1 MMFKN
6 YTRKNLLSKS
16 LRKIVD
22 RKIGLIKYLTVES
35 ENSISHGTIATYGSV
50 VQVTQSVPQPSIL
63 IVCEHAS
70 NHVPPHL
77 DSLGLPQEVLE
88 THVAWDPGARGVAEA
103 MQSRLPAV
111 LVQSQVSRLVYDCN
125 RPPEAPSA
133 IPAKSEIYGI
143 PANANLTTAARQER
157 VEHVYKPFEQA
168 IRTEIK
174 KRRAKLYLMITIH
187 SFTPIYHGRPRDV
200 ELGILHGNDTRFAH
214 AMMAHIP
221 SPQVYDIRLNEPY
234 SAQDGVAHTLNLHA
248 SANGLM
254 NVMIEIRND
263 LIQTPDAQVAMAI
276 YLTQWT
282 ERTLH
287 SLSQVAS

>member
-1 MMFKN
+1 MESQN
-6 YTRKNLLSKS
+6 GITRVS
-16 LRKIVD
+16 D
-22 RKIGLIKYLTVES
+22 
-35 ENSISHGTIATYGSV
+35 ATYGSV
-50 VQVTQSVPQPSIL
+50 VQTTQSTPQPSIL

-70 NHVPPHL
+70 NHIPPHL
-77 DSLGLPQEVLE
+77 GSLGLAPDVLE
-88 THVAWDPGARGVAEA
+88 THVAWDPGARGVAEQ
-103 MQSRLPAV
+103 MQARLPAV

-133 IPAKSEIYGI
+133 IPAKSEIYDI
-143 PANANLTTAARQER
+143 PANANLTAAARQER
-157 VEHVYKPFEQA
+157 VDHVYRPFEQA
-168 IRTEIK
+168 IRTQIEHN
-174 KRRAKLYLMITIH
+174 RAHLDLMITIH

-200 ELGILHGNDTRFAH
+200 ELGILHGDDARFAH

-221 SPQVYDIRLNEPY
+221 SPKVYDIRLNEPY

-248 SANGLM
+248 AANGLM

-263 LIQTPDAQVAMAI
+263 LIQTPDAQDAMAI
-276 YLTQWT
+276 YLTQWA